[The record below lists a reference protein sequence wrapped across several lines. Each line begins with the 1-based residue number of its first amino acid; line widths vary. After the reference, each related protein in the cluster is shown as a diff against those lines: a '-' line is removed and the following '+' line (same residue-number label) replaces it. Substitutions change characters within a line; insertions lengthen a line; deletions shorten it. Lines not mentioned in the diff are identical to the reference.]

1 MNAEHNNI
9 KGQERGKASSLV
21 EFIIYLLFALGP
33 LTGNVILVL
42 FGVLSADFT
51 VSPSELLITIPSFMF
66 PFAFVQLFSGAISDV
81 KGRYTVIL
89 LGLSIFG
96 MGMILASLSFSLIIF
111 ILANVLGGIGFGFV
125 NPVLIALITDITP
138 GPKISK
144 KIGLLGAV
152 ANLAVGI
159 GPLLAGQILIV
170 GWRYLYIIFVVITG
184 IGFIIIF
191 SLKRSQ
197 PKFTSEM
204 EIREFFSHMGIE
216 IRRPVVLLLIL
227 SAFLVSHT
235 SIAAIIW
242 TSRSFTLEIPEN
254 ISGVVLLLYGIMGF
268 VSANIAGITI
278 KKRGIRLTLF
288 IAMISLILA
297 DIILVIFGGNSFE
310 ALALTTAGLIL
321 IGFAGGLLFTSLM
334 YYSQTLS
341 QERRGALAGLT
352 TAGQFIGIAFVT
364 ITLEPFFNSG
374 GISLVY
380 GAILV
385 ISLILIITLTILN
398 MLAKKILALVS
409 ENK

>member
-1 MNAEHNNI
+1 MNAEQDDT
-9 KGQERGKASSLV
+9 KRQELVKASILV

-42 FGVLSADFT
+42 FGVLSADFS
-51 VSPSELLITIPSFMF
+51 VLPSDLLITIPSFMF

-111 ILANVLGGIGFGFV
+111 VLANILGGIGFGFV

-144 KIGLLGAV
+144 KMGLLGAV
-152 ANLAVGI
+152 ANLAVGL

-170 GWRYLYIIFVVITG
+170 GWRYLYVIFVVITVV
-184 IGFIIIF
+184 GFIIIF

-197 PKFTSEM
+197 PKNTSEM
-204 EIREFFSHMGIE
+204 EIREFFSHLGIE
-216 IRRPVVLLLIL
+216 LRRPVVLLLIL

-242 TSRSFTLEIPEN
+242 TSRSFTHVIPEN
-254 ISGVVLLLYGIMGF
+254 ISGVVLLFYGSMGF
-268 VSANIAGITI
+268 VSANIAGLVI
-278 KKRGIRLTLF
+278 KKRGIRLTLS
-288 IAMISLILA
+288 IALISLIIA
-297 DIILVIFGGNSFE
+297 DIILVLFGNNNFE
-310 ALALTTAGLIL
+310 ALVLTTTGLIFM
-321 IGFAGGLLFTSLM
+321 GFAGGLLFTSLM

-341 QERRGALAGLT
+341 KERRGALAGLT

-364 ITLEPFFNSG
+364 ITLEPFFNFG

-385 ISLILIITLTILN
+385 ISLLLIIVLTILT
-398 MLAKKILALVS
+398 MLAKKLQ
-409 ENK
+409 

>member
-1 MNAEHNNI
+1 MNAEQNDI
-9 KGQERGKASSLV
+9 KGPERVKASSLV

-42 FGVLSADFT
+42 FGVLSAEFS
-51 VSPSELLITIPSFMF
+51 VLPSELLITIPSFMF
-66 PFAFVQLFSGAISDV
+66 PFAFVQLFSGALSDV

-96 MGMILASLSFSLIIF
+96 IGMILASLSFSLIIF
-111 ILANVLGGIGFGFV
+111 ILANILGGIGFGFV

-144 KIGLLGAV
+144 KMGLLGAV

-170 GWRYLYIIFVVITG
+170 GWRYLYVIFVVITVV
-184 IGFIIIF
+184 GFIIIF

-197 PKFTSEM
+197 PKTTSEM
-204 EIREFFSHMGIE
+204 EIREFFSHLKIE

-242 TSRSFTLEIPEN
+242 TSRSFTHIIPEN

-278 KKRGIRLTLF
+278 KKRGIRFTLS
-288 IAMISLILA
+288 IALISLIIG
-297 DIILVIFGGNSFE
+297 DIILVVFGDNSLE
-310 ALALTTAGLIL
+310 ALVLTTTGLIFM
-321 IGFAGGLLFTSLM
+321 GFAGGLLFTSLM

-341 QERRGALAGLT
+341 KERRGALAGLT

-380 GAILV
+380 
-385 ISLILIITLTILN
+385 LIILMISIILCVI
-398 MLAKKILALVS
+398 LLLLDKFAKKT
-409 ENK
+409 K

>member
-1 MNAEHNNI
+1 MNAEQDDI
-9 KGQERGKASSLV
+9 KRQERVKASSLV

-42 FGVLSADFT
+42 FGVLSTEFT

-96 MGMILASLSFSLIIF
+96 MGMILASLSFSLEIF

-138 GPKISK
+138 GPKVSK

-152 ANLAVGI
+152 ANLAVGV
-159 GPLLAGQILIV
+159 GPLLAGQILII

-184 IGFIIIF
+184 ISFVIIF

-204 EIREFFSHMGIE
+204 EIRVFFSHMGIE
-216 IRRPVVLLLIL
+216 IRRPIVLLLIL

-235 SIAAIIW
+235 SIASIIW
-242 TSRSFTLEIPEN
+242 TSHSFTNEIPEN

-278 KKRGIRLTLF
+278 KKRGIKVTLS
-288 IAMISLILA
+288 IALISLIIA
-297 DIILVIFGGNSFE
+297 DIILVIFGNNSFE
-310 ALALTTAGLIL
+310 ALALTTTGLIFM
-321 IGFAGGLLFTSLM
+321 GFAGGLLFTSLM
-334 YYSQTLS
+334 YYSQILS

-380 GAILV
+380 GVILV
-385 ISLILIITLTILN
+385 ISLTLIIALTILTK
-398 MLAKKILALVS
+398 LAKKLP
-409 ENK
+409 

>member
-1 MNAEHNNI
+1 MNS
-9 KGQERGKASSLV
+9 GQGDTKRQEPVKSPLLV

-42 FGVLSADFT
+42 FGVLSADFS
-51 VSPSELLITIPSFMF
+51 VLPSDLLITIPSFMF

-111 ILANVLGGIGFGFV
+111 VLANVLGGIGFGFV
-125 NPVLIALITDITP
+125 NPVLISLITDITP
-138 GPKISK
+138 GPKIPK
-144 KIGLLGAV
+144 KLGLLGAI

-170 GWRYLYIIFVVITG
+170 GWRYLYVIFVIITVV
-184 IGFIIIF
+184 GFIIIF

-197 PKFTSEM
+197 PKNTSEM
-204 EIREFFSHMGIE
+204 EIREFFSHLGIE

-235 SIAAIIW
+235 SIATIIW
-242 TSRSFTLEIPEN
+242 TSRSFTHIIPEN

-268 VSANIAGITI
+268 VSANIAGLTI
-278 KKRGIRLTLF
+278 KKRGIRLTLSV
-288 IAMISLILA
+288 AMISLIIA
-297 DIILVIFGGNSFE
+297 DFILVLFGNNSFE
-310 ALALTTAGLIL
+310 ALALTTIGLL
-321 IGFAGGLLFTSLM
+321 FMGFAGGLLFTSLM
-334 YYSQTLS
+334 YFSQTLS
-341 QERRGALAGLT
+341 KERRGALAGLT

-374 GISLVY
+374 GISLIYIVIL
-380 GAILV
+380 AISIVLLV
-385 ISLILIITLTILN
+385 VLILLHKF
-398 MLAKKILALVS
+398 AKKI
-409 ENK
+409 K

>member
-1 MNAEHNNI
+1 MNAEQNDV
-9 KGQERGKASSLV
+9 KRQELVKASSLV

-42 FGVLSADFT
+42 FGVLSAEFS
-51 VSPSELLITIPSFMF
+51 VSPSDLLVTIPSFMF

-96 MGMILASLSFSLIIF
+96 MGMILASLSFSLITF

-144 KIGLLGAV
+144 KIGILGAV
-152 ANLAVGI
+152 ANLAVGL
-159 GPLLAGQILIV
+159 GPLLAGQILTLS
-170 GWRYLYIIFVVITG
+170 WRYLYIIFVVITG
-184 IGFIIIF
+184 TGFIIIF
-191 SLKRSQ
+191 SLKRSH
-197 PKFTSEM
+197 PKNTSDM
-204 EIREFFSHMGIE
+204 DIRKFFSHLGIE
-216 IRRPVVLLLIL
+216 IRRPVVLLLLL
-227 SAFLVSHT
+227 SAFLLSHT
-235 SIAAIIW
+235 SIASIIW
-242 TSRSFTLEIPEN
+242 TSRSFTHVIPEN

-268 VSANIAGITI
+268 ISAIIAGKTI
-278 KKRGIRLTLF
+278 KKRGIRLTLS
-288 IAMISLILA
+288 IALISLIMA
-297 DIILVIFGGNSFE
+297 GIILVLFGNNSFE
-310 ALALTTAGLIL
+310 ALVLTTTGLIFM
-321 IGFAGGLLFTSLM
+321 GFAGGLLFTSLM

-341 QERRGALAGLT
+341 RERRGALAGLT

-385 ISLILIITLTILN
+385 ISLILIIALTILAK
-398 MLAKKILALVS
+398 LAKKLP
-409 ENK
+409 

>member
-1 MNAEHNNI
+1 MNS
-9 KGQERGKASSLV
+9 GQDDTKRQEPVKASLLV

-51 VSPSELLITIPSFMF
+51 VLPSDLLITIPSFMF

-111 ILANVLGGIGFGFV
+111 VLANVLGGIGFGFV

-144 KIGLLGAV
+144 KLGLLGAI

-170 GWRYLYIIFVVITG
+170 GWRYLYVIFVIITVV
-184 IGFIIIF
+184 GFIIIF

-197 PKFTSEM
+197 PKTTSEM
-204 EIREFFSHMGIE
+204 EIRKFFSHLGKE
-216 IRRPVVLLLIL
+216 LRRPVVLLLIL

-235 SIAAIIW
+235 SIASIIW
-242 TSRSFTLEIPEN
+242 TSRSFTHIIPEN

-278 KKRGIRLTLF
+278 KKRGIRFTLS
-288 IAMISLILA
+288 IALISLIIG
-297 DIILVIFGGNSFE
+297 DIILVIFGDNSFE
-310 ALALTTAGLIL
+310 ALVLTTTGLIFM
-321 IGFAGGLLFTSLM
+321 GFAGGLLFTSLM

-352 TAGQFIGIAFVT
+352 TAAQFIGIAFVT
-364 ITLEPFFNSG
+364 ITFEPFFNSG

-380 GAILV
+380 IIILMVSV
-385 ISLILIITLTILN
+385 ILLVVLILLYKFS
-398 MLAKKILALVS
+398 KKT
-409 ENK
+409 K

>member
-1 MNAEHNNI
+1 MNSEQDDT
-9 KGQERGKASSLV
+9 KGQELVKAPLLV

-42 FGVLSADFT
+42 FGVLANDFS
-51 VSPSELLITIPSFMF
+51 VLPPELLITIPSFMF

-96 MGMILASLSFSLIIF
+96 MGMILASLSFSLEIF

-125 NPVLIALITDITP
+125 NPVLIALITDITS

-144 KIGLLGAV
+144 KIGILGAV

-159 GPLLAGQILIV
+159 GPLLAGLILVV
-170 GWRYLYIIFVVITG
+170 GWRYIYLIFVVITC

-191 SLKRSQ
+191 SLKRNQ
-197 PKFTSEM
+197 PKTTSEM
-204 EIREFFSHMGIE
+204 KIREFFSHLGIE
-216 IRRPVVLLLIL
+216 LRRPVVLLLIL

-242 TSRSFTLEIPEN
+242 TSQSFTNEISTN
-254 ISGVVLLLYGIMGF
+254 ISSVVLLLYGMMGF
-268 VSANIAGITI
+268 VSANIAGLLI
-278 KKRGIRLTLF
+278 KKRGIRLTLS
-288 IAMISLILA
+288 IALISLIIG
-297 DIILVIFGGNSFE
+297 DIILVVFGDNSLE
-310 ALALTTAGLIL
+310 ALVLTTTGLIFM
-321 IGFAGGLLFTSLM
+321 GFAGGLLFTSLM

-341 QERRGALAGLT
+341 KERRGALAGLT

-380 GAILV
+380 
-385 ISLILIITLTILN
+385 LIILMISIILCVI
-398 MLAKKILALVS
+398 LLLLDKFAKKT
-409 ENK
+409 K

>member
-1 MNAEHNNI
+1 MNAEQNDI
-9 KGQERGKASSLV
+9 KGPERVKAPLLV

-42 FGVLSADFT
+42 FGVLANDFS
-51 VSPSELLITIPSFMF
+51 VLPPELLITIPSFMF

-96 MGMILASLSFSLIIF
+96 MGMILASLSFSLEIF

-125 NPVLIALITDITP
+125 NPVLIALITDITS

-144 KIGLLGAV
+144 KIGILGAV

-159 GPLLAGQILIV
+159 GPLLAGLILVV
-170 GWRYLYIIFVVITG
+170 GWRYIYLIFVVITC

-191 SLKRSQ
+191 SLKRNQ
-197 PKFTSEM
+197 PKTTSEM
-204 EIREFFSHMGIE
+204 KIREFFSHLGIE
-216 IRRPVVLLLIL
+216 LRRPVVLLLIL

-242 TSRSFTLEIPEN
+242 TSQSFTNEISTN
-254 ISGVVLLLYGIMGF
+254 ISSVVLLLYGIMGF
-268 VSANIAGITI
+268 VSANIAGLLI
-278 KKRGIRLTLF
+278 KKRGIRLTLS
-288 IAMISLILA
+288 IALISLIIG
-297 DIILVIFGGNSFE
+297 DIILVVFGDNSLE
-310 ALALTTAGLIL
+310 ALVLTTTGLIFM
-321 IGFAGGLLFTSLM
+321 GFAGGLLFTSLM

-341 QERRGALAGLT
+341 KERRGALAGLT

-380 GAILV
+380 
-385 ISLILIITLTILN
+385 LIILMISIILCVI
-398 MLAKKILALVS
+398 LLLLDKFAKKT
-409 ENK
+409 K

>member
-1 MNAEHNNI
+1 MNS
-9 KGQERGKASSLV
+9 GQDDTKRQEPVKASLLV

-51 VSPSELLITIPSFMF
+51 VLPSDLLITIPSFMF

-111 ILANVLGGIGFGFV
+111 VLANVLGGIGFGFV

-138 GPKISK
+138 GPKIPK
-144 KIGLLGAV
+144 KLGLLGAI

-170 GWRYLYIIFVVITG
+170 GWRYLYVIFVIITVV
-184 IGFIIIF
+184 GFIIIF

-197 PKFTSEM
+197 PKNTSEM
-204 EIREFFSHMGIE
+204 EIREFFSHLGIE

-235 SIAAIIW
+235 SIATIIW
-242 TSRSFTLEIPEN
+242 TSRSFTHIIPEN

-268 VSANIAGITI
+268 VSANIAGLTI
-278 KKRGIRLTLF
+278 KKRGIRLTLSL
-288 IAMISLILA
+288 AMISLIIA
-297 DIILVIFGGNSFE
+297 DFILVLFGNNSFE
-310 ALALTTAGLIL
+310 ALALTTIGLL
-321 IGFAGGLLFTSLM
+321 FMGFAGGLLFTSLM
-334 YYSQTLS
+334 YFSQTLS
-341 QERRGALAGLT
+341 KERRGALAGLT

-374 GISLVY
+374 GISLIYIVIF
-380 GAILV
+380 GISIVLLV
-385 ISLILIITLTILN
+385 VLILLHKF
-398 MLAKKILALVS
+398 AKKI
-409 ENK
+409 K

>member
-9 KGQERGKASSLV
+9 KGLERSKASSLV

-33 LTGNVILVL
+33 LTGNVSLVL
-42 FGVLSADFT
+42 FGVLSADFS

-66 PFAFVQLFSGAISDV
+66 PFAFVQLFSGALSDV

-96 MGMILASLSFSLIIF
+96 IGMILASLSFSLIIF

-159 GPLLAGQILIV
+159 GPLLAGQMIIV
-170 GWRYLYIIFVVITG
+170 GWRYLYIIFVIITG

-191 SLKRSQ
+191 SLKRNQ
-197 PKFTSEM
+197 PKTTSEM
-204 EIREFFSHMGIE
+204 EIREFFSHLGIE
-216 IRRPVVLLLIL
+216 LRRPVVLLLIL
-227 SAFLVSHT
+227 SAFLLSHT
-235 SIAAIIW
+235 SIASIIW
-242 TSRSFTLEIPEN
+242 TSRSFTHIIPEN

-268 VSANIAGITI
+268 ISAYIAGITI
-278 KKRGIRLTLF
+278 KKKGIKLTLS
-288 IAMISLILA
+288 IALVSLIIA
-297 DIILVIFGGNSFE
+297 DIILVIFGNNSFE
-310 ALALTTAGLIL
+310 ALILTTIGLIF

-374 GISLVY
+374 GITLVY
-380 GAILV
+380 GAIFV
-385 ISLILIITLTILN
+385 ISLVLIIILTILY
-398 MLAKKILALVS
+398 MLAKKLP
-409 ENK
+409 

>member
-1 MNAEHNNI
+1 MNS
-9 KGQERGKASSLV
+9 GQDDTKRQEPVKASLLV

-42 FGVLSADFT
+42 FGVLSADFS
-51 VSPSELLITIPSFMF
+51 VLPSELLITIPSFMF

-111 ILANVLGGIGFGFV
+111 VLANVLGGIGFGFV

-138 GPKISK
+138 GPKIPK
-144 KIGLLGAV
+144 KLGLLGAI

-170 GWRYLYIIFVVITG
+170 GWRYLYVIFVVITVV
-184 IGFIIIF
+184 GFIIIF

-197 PKFTSEM
+197 PKNTSEM
-204 EIREFFSHMGIE
+204 EIREFFSHLGIE

-235 SIAAIIW
+235 SIATIIW
-242 TSRSFTLEIPEN
+242 TSRSFTHIIPEN

-268 VSANIAGITI
+268 VSANIAGLTI
-278 KKRGIRLTLF
+278 KKRGIRLTLSL
-288 IAMISLILA
+288 AMISLIIA
-297 DIILVIFGGNSFE
+297 DFILVLFGNNSFE
-310 ALALTTAGLIL
+310 ALALTTIGLL
-321 IGFAGGLLFTSLM
+321 FMGFAGGLLFTSLM
-334 YYSQTLS
+334 YFSQTLS
-341 QERRGALAGLT
+341 KERRGALAGLT

-374 GISLVY
+374 GISLIYIVIF
-380 GAILV
+380 AISIVLLV
-385 ISLILIITLTILN
+385 VLILLHKF
-398 MLAKKILALVS
+398 AKKI
-409 ENK
+409 K

>member
-1 MNAEHNNI
+1 MNFEQDDT
-9 KGQERGKASSLV
+9 KGQELVKAPLLV

-42 FGVLSADFT
+42 FGVLANDFS
-51 VSPSELLITIPSFMF
+51 VLPPELLITIPSFMF

-96 MGMILASLSFSLIIF
+96 MGMILASLSFSLEIF

-125 NPVLIALITDITP
+125 NPVLIALITDITS

-144 KIGLLGAV
+144 KIGILGAV

-159 GPLLAGQILIV
+159 GPLLAGLILVV
-170 GWRYLYIIFVVITG
+170 GWRYIYLIFVVITC

-191 SLKRSQ
+191 SLKRNQ
-197 PKFTSEM
+197 PKTTSEM
-204 EIREFFSHMGIE
+204 KIREFFSHLGIE
-216 IRRPVVLLLIL
+216 LRRPVVLLLIL

-242 TSRSFTLEIPEN
+242 TSQSFTNEISTN
-254 ISGVVLLLYGIMGF
+254 ISSVVLLLYGIMGF
-268 VSANIAGITI
+268 VSANIAGLLI
-278 KKRGIRLTLF
+278 KKRGIRLTLS
-288 IAMISLILA
+288 IALISLIIG
-297 DIILVIFGGNSFE
+297 DIILVVFGDNSLE
-310 ALALTTAGLIL
+310 ALVLTTTGLIFM
-321 IGFAGGLLFTSLM
+321 GFAGGLLFTSLM

-341 QERRGALAGLT
+341 KERRGALAGLT

-380 GAILV
+380 
-385 ISLILIITLTILN
+385 LIILMISIILCVI
-398 MLAKKILALVS
+398 LLLLDKFAKKT
-409 ENK
+409 K

>member
-1 MNAEHNNI
+1 MKAEQTDI
-9 KGQERGKASSLV
+9 KRQELVKASLLV
-21 EFIIYLLFALGP
+21 EIIIYLLFALGP

-42 FGVLSADFT
+42 FRVLATEFSVSADD
-51 VSPSELLITIPSFMF
+51 LLISIPSFMF

-89 LGLSIFG
+89 IGLSIFG
-96 MGMILASLSFSLIIF
+96 IGMILASLSFSLIIF

-144 KIGLLGAV
+144 KIGLLGAF

-159 GPLLAGQILIV
+159 GPLLAGQILILS
-170 GWRYLYIIFVVITG
+170 WRYLYIIFVVITG
-184 IGFIIIF
+184 IGFIIIL

-197 PKFTSEM
+197 PKNTSKM
-204 EIREFFSHMGIE
+204 DVREFFSHLGIE

-227 SAFLVSHT
+227 SAFLLSHT
-235 SIAAIIW
+235 SIASIIW
-242 TSRSFTLEIPEN
+242 TSRSFTYVIPEN

-268 VSANIAGITI
+268 LSAIIAGIII
-278 KKRGIRLTLF
+278 KKRGIRLTLS
-288 IAMISLILA
+288 IALISLIIA
-297 DIILVIFGGNSFE
+297 GIILVIFGNNSFE
-310 ALALTTAGLIL
+310 ALVLTTTGLIFM
-321 IGFAGGLLFTSLM
+321 GFAGGLLFTSLM

-380 GAILV
+380 RTILV
-385 ISLILIITLTILN
+385 ISLILVITLTILTK
-398 MLAKKILALVS
+398 LAKKLP
-409 ENK
+409 

>member
-1 MNAEHNNI
+1 MKAEQDDI
-9 KGQERGKASSLV
+9 KRQELVKASSLV

-42 FGVLSADFT
+42 FGVLSAEFT
-51 VSPSELLITIPSFMF
+51 VLPSQLLITIPSFMF

-111 ILANVLGGIGFGFV
+111 VLANVLGGIGFGFV

-144 KIGLLGAV
+144 KIGFLGAV

-170 GWRYLYIIFVVITG
+170 GWRYLYIIFVVITVV
-184 IGFIIIF
+184 GFIIIF

-197 PKFTSEM
+197 SKNTSEM
-204 EIREFFSHMGIE
+204 EIQEFFSHLGIE
-216 IRRPVVLLLIL
+216 LRRPVVMLLIL

-242 TSRSFTLEIPEN
+242 TSRSFTHVIPES

-278 KKRGIRLTLF
+278 KKKGIRLTLS
-288 IAMISLILA
+288 IALISLIIA
-297 DIILVIFGGNSFE
+297 DIILVIFGDNSFE
-310 ALALTTAGLIL
+310 ALALTTTGLIFM
-321 IGFAGGLLFTSLM
+321 GFAGGLLFTSLM

-380 GAILV
+380 I
-385 ISLILIITLTILN
+385 IILIVSIILLVVLI
-398 MLAKKILALVS
+398 MLDKFTKKT
-409 ENK
+409 K

>member
-1 MNAEHNNI
+1 MNAEQNDI
-9 KGQERGKASSLV
+9 KGPERVKASSLV

-42 FGVLSADFT
+42 FGVLANDFS
-51 VSPSELLITIPSFMF
+51 VLPLELLITIPSFMF

-96 MGMILASLSFSLIIF
+96 IGMILASLSFSLIIF
-111 ILANVLGGIGFGFV
+111 ILANILGGIGFGFV
-125 NPVLIALITDITP
+125 NPVLIALITDITT

-144 KIGLLGAV
+144 KIGILGAV

-159 GPLLAGQILIV
+159 GPLLAGLILVV
-170 GWRYLYIIFVVITG
+170 GWRYIYLIFVVITC

-191 SLKRSQ
+191 SLKRNQ
-197 PKFTSEM
+197 PKTTSEM
-204 EIREFFSHMGIE
+204 KIREFFSHLGIE
-216 IRRPVVLLLIL
+216 LRRPVVLLLIL

-242 TSRSFTLEIPEN
+242 TSQSFTNEISTN
-254 ISGVVLLLYGIMGF
+254 ISSVVLLLYGIMGF
-268 VSANIAGITI
+268 VSANIAGLLI
-278 KKRGIRLTLF
+278 KKRGIRLTLS
-288 IAMISLILA
+288 IALISLIIG
-297 DIILVIFGGNSFE
+297 DIILVVFGDNRLE
-310 ALALTTAGLIL
+310 ALVLTTTGLIFM
-321 IGFAGGLLFTSLM
+321 GFAGGLLFTSLM

-341 QERRGALAGLT
+341 KERRGALAGLT

-380 GAILV
+380 
-385 ISLILIITLTILN
+385 LIILMISIILCVI
-398 MLAKKILALVS
+398 LLLLDKFAKKT
-409 ENK
+409 K

>member
-1 MNAEHNNI
+1 MNS
-9 KGQERGKASSLV
+9 GQDDTKRQEPVKASLLV

-42 FGVLSADFT
+42 FGVLSADFS
-51 VSPSELLITIPSFMF
+51 VLPSDLLITIPSFMF

-111 ILANVLGGIGFGFV
+111 VLANVLGGIGFGFV

-138 GPKISK
+138 GPKIPK
-144 KIGLLGAV
+144 KLGLLGAI

-170 GWRYLYIIFVVITG
+170 GWRYLYVIFVIITVV
-184 IGFIIIF
+184 GFIIIF

-197 PKFTSEM
+197 PKNTSEM
-204 EIREFFSHMGIE
+204 EIREFFSHLGIE

-235 SIAAIIW
+235 SIATIIW
-242 TSRSFTLEIPEN
+242 TSRSFTHIIPEN

-268 VSANIAGITI
+268 VSANIAGLTI
-278 KKRGIRLTLF
+278 KKRGIRLTLSL
-288 IAMISLILA
+288 AMISLIIA
-297 DIILVIFGGNSFE
+297 DFILVLFGNNSFE
-310 ALALTTAGLIL
+310 ALALTTIGLL
-321 IGFAGGLLFTSLM
+321 FMGFAGGLLFTSLM
-334 YYSQTLS
+334 YFSQTLS
-341 QERRGALAGLT
+341 KERRGALAGLT

-374 GISLVY
+374 GISLIYIVIF
-380 GAILV
+380 GISIVLLV
-385 ISLILIITLTILN
+385 VLILLHKF
-398 MLAKKILALVS
+398 AKKI
-409 ENK
+409 K

>member
-1 MNAEHNNI
+1 MNSEQDDT
-9 KGQERGKASSLV
+9 KGQELVKAPLLV

-42 FGVLSADFT
+42 FGVLANDFS
-51 VSPSELLITIPSFMF
+51 VLPPELLITIPSFMF

-96 MGMILASLSFSLIIF
+96 MGMILASLSFSLEIF

-125 NPVLIALITDITP
+125 NPVLIALITDITS

-144 KIGLLGAV
+144 KIGILGAV

-159 GPLLAGQILIV
+159 GPLLAGLILVV
-170 GWRYLYIIFVVITG
+170 GWRYIYLIFVVITC

-191 SLKRSQ
+191 SLKRNQ
-197 PKFTSEM
+197 PKTTSEM
-204 EIREFFSHMGIE
+204 KIREFFSHLGIE
-216 IRRPVVLLLIL
+216 LRRPVVLLLIL

-242 TSRSFTLEIPEN
+242 TSQSFTNEISTN
-254 ISGVVLLLYGIMGF
+254 ISSVVLLLYGIMGF
-268 VSANIAGITI
+268 VSANIAGLLI
-278 KKRGIRLTLF
+278 KKRGIRLTLS
-288 IAMISLILA
+288 IALISLIIG
-297 DIILVIFGGNSFE
+297 DIILVVFGDNSLE
-310 ALALTTAGLIL
+310 ALVLTTTGLIFM
-321 IGFAGGLLFTSLM
+321 GFAGGLLFTSLM

-341 QERRGALAGLT
+341 KERRGALAGLT

-380 GAILV
+380 
-385 ISLILIITLTILN
+385 LIILMISIILCVI
-398 MLAKKILALVS
+398 LLLLDKFAKKT
-409 ENK
+409 K

>member
-1 MNAEHNNI
+1 MKAEQDDI
-9 KGQERGKASSLV
+9 KRQELVKVSSLV

-42 FGVLSADFT
+42 FRVLSTEFS
-51 VSPSELLITIPSFMF
+51 VLPNELLITIPSFMF

-96 MGMILASLSFSLIIF
+96 IGMILASLSFSLIIF
-111 ILANVLGGIGFGFV
+111 VLANVLGGIGFGFV

-170 GWRYLYIIFVVITG
+170 GWRYLYIIFVVITVV
-184 IGFIIIF
+184 GFIIIF

-197 PKFTSEM
+197 PKNTSEM
-204 EIREFFSHMGIE
+204 EIREFFSHLGIE

-242 TSRSFTLEIPEN
+242 TSRSFTHVIPES

-268 VSANIAGITI
+268 VSAYLAGITI
-278 KKRGIRLTLF
+278 KKRGIRLTLS
-288 IAMISLILA
+288 IALISLIIA
-297 DIILVIFGGNSFE
+297 DIILVIFGDNSFE
-310 ALALTTAGLIL
+310 ALVLTTTGLIFM
-321 IGFAGGLLFTSLM
+321 GFAGGLLFTSLM

-385 ISLILIITLTILN
+385 ISLILIVALIILTK
-398 MLAKKILALVS
+398 LAKKLP
-409 ENK
+409 

>member
-1 MNAEHNNI
+1 MNAEQDNT
-9 KGQERGKASSLV
+9 KRQELVKASLLV

-42 FGVLSADFT
+42 FGVLSTEFT

-96 MGMILASLSFSLIIF
+96 MGMILASLSFSLLIF

-138 GPKISK
+138 GPKVSK

-152 ANLAVGI
+152 ANLAVGV
-159 GPLLAGQILIV
+159 GPLLAGQILII

-184 IGFIIIF
+184 ISFIIIF

-197 PKFTSEM
+197 PKFTSGM
-204 EIREFFSHMGIE
+204 EIRVFFSHMGIE

-235 SIAAIIW
+235 SIASIIW
-242 TSRSFTLEIPEN
+242 TSHSFTNEIPEN

-278 KKRGIRLTLF
+278 KKKGIRLTLS
-288 IAMISLILA
+288 IALISLIIA
-297 DIILVIFGGNSFE
+297 DIILVIFGDNSFE
-310 ALALTTAGLIL
+310 ALVLTTTGLIFM
-321 IGFAGGLLFTSLM
+321 GFAGGLLFTSLM

-364 ITLEPFFNSG
+364 ITFEPFFNSG

-380 GAILV
+380 MVILLVSV
-385 ISLILIITLTILN
+385 ILLVVLILLYKF
-398 MLAKKILALVS
+398 AKKT
-409 ENK
+409 K

>member
-1 MNAEHNNI
+1 MNAEQNNI
-9 KGQERGKASSLV
+9 EGQERVKASLLV

-42 FGVLSADFT
+42 FGVLSAEFS
-51 VSPSELLITIPSFMF
+51 VLPSELLITIPSFMF

-96 MGMILASLSFSLIIF
+96 VGMILASLSFSLIIF
-111 ILANVLGGIGFGFV
+111 ILANILGGIGFGFV

-144 KIGLLGAV
+144 KLGILGAV

-159 GPLLAGQILIV
+159 GPLLAGQIIILS
-170 GWRYLYIIFVVITG
+170 WRYLYIIFVVITG

-191 SLKRSQ
+191 SLKKRQ
-197 PKFTSEM
+197 PNNTSEM
-204 EIREFFSHMGIE
+204 DIRKFFSHLGIE

-235 SIAAIIW
+235 SIASIIW
-242 TSRSFTLEIPEN
+242 TSRSFTHVIPEN

-268 VSANIAGITI
+268 VSAIIAGITI
-278 KKRGIRLTLF
+278 KKRGIKLTLS
-288 IAMISLILA
+288 IALISLIIA
-297 DIILVIFGGNSFE
+297 GIILVIFGDNSFE
-310 ALALTTAGLIL
+310 ALVLTTIGLIFM
-321 IGFAGGLLFTSLM
+321 GFAGGLLFTSLM

-380 GAILV
+380 WAILV
-385 ISLILIITLTILN
+385 ISLILIIALTILAK
-398 MLAKKILALVS
+398 LAKKFL
-409 ENK
+409 